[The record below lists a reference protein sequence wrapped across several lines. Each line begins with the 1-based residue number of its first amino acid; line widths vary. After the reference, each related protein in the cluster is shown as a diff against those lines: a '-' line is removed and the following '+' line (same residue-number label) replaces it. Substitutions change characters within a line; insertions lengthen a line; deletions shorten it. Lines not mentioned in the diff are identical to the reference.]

1 MSAGGSSGGSGVAL
15 AAGMATLAS
24 ASDIA
29 GSARIPAAYNGVV
42 GLKASYGRI
51 PESTYEFAMNTYN
64 HNAVMARSV
73 ADCALVFNVVNGP
86 HAADPATVRPALRLP
101 LSQPPV
107 KGLRVALS
115 LDLGWFEVD
124 EQIRANTLRAAQH
137 LRDQGAIV
145 EEVDIAWDASIR
157 ETFTIG
163 LGFMMARGMRVFVG
177 DRRDQ
182 VSDFVLDTID
192 TLADFTPEQYMASQE
207 ASGKMHRALQAVL
220 ESHDVLL
227 CPTMASNDMP
237 AQGSAKAHDT
247 MLSHAMTY
255 PFNVLSRHPVLSV
268 PSGFS
273 ANGLPTGVQVVGRT
287 FSEADVFRVG
297 AALEAAVGWLA
308 WRTPA

>member
-24 ASDIA
+24 ASDIG

-42 GLKASYGRI
+42 GLKPSYGRI

-73 ADCALVFNVVNGP
+73 ADCALLFNVTNGP
-86 HAADPATVRPALRLP
+86 HPADPSTVKPQVQLP
-101 LSQPPV
+101 TVQPGV

-115 LDLGWFEVD
+115 LDLGFFDVD
-124 EQIRANTLRAAQH
+124 DDIRANTLRAAQH

-145 EEVDIAWDASIR
+145 EEVAIDWDASIR
-157 ETFTIG
+157 ETFTVG
-163 LGFMMARGMRVFVG
+163 LGFMMARGMRAQVG
-177 DRRDQ
+177 DRRGE
-182 VSDFVLDTID
+182 VSDFILDTID
-192 TLADFTPEQYMASQE
+192 TLADFTPEQYMDSQV
-207 ASGKMHRALQAVL
+207 ASGRMHHAMQAVL
-220 ESHDVLL
+220 ARYDVLV

-237 AQGSAKAHDT
+237 AAGSAHAHDT
-247 MLSHAMTY
+247 LLSHAMTF

-273 ANGLPTGVQVVGRT
+273 ANGLPTAVQVVGPT
-287 FSEADVFRVG
+287 YCEAEVFRVG

-308 WRTPA
+308 WRTPT